1 MAIKIDQ
8 LPMDF
13 PFLSAAIQKQS
24 FITNYK
30 HIYAVNDIKSPKRCS
45 KNNFQ
50 NESCKLGFPNS
61 SIEDDLIEFSYISI
75 FYHYSKDFKSAP
87 KFFNGDHKFY

>member
-1 MAIKIDQ
+1 
-8 LPMDF
+8 MDF
-13 PFLSAAIQKQS
+13 LFLSAAIQKQN

-30 HIYAVNDIKSPKRCS
+30 HIHIVNDIKSPKSCS

-50 NESCKLGFPNS
+50 SGSCKLGFPNS
-61 SIEDDLIEFSYISI
+61 SLEDDLIEFSYISI

-87 KFFNGDHKFY
+87 KFLNGDHKFY

>member
-1 MAIKIDQ
+1 MVTKIDQ

-30 HIYAVNDIKSPKRCS
+30 HIYTVSDIKSPKSCS

>member
-1 MAIKIDQ
+1 MAIKTDQ

-30 HIYAVNDIKSPKRCS
+30 HIHIVNDIKSPKSCS

-50 NESCKLGFPNS
+50 SGSCKLGFPNS

-75 FYHYSKDFKSAP
+75 LYHCPKDFKNAP
-87 KFFNGDHKFY
+87 KFFNGDNKFY

>member
-1 MAIKIDQ
+1 
-8 LPMDF
+8 MDF

-30 HIYAVNDIKSPKRCS
+30 HIYIGSDMKSPKSCS

-50 NESCKLGFPNS
+50 SGSCKLGFPNS
-61 SIEDDLIEFSYISI
+61 SIEDDLVEFSYISI
-75 FYHYSKDFKSAP
+75 SYHYSKEFKSAP

>member
-1 MAIKIDQ
+1 
-8 LPMDF
+8 MDF

-30 HIYAVNDIKSPKRCS
+30 HIHIVNDIKSPKSCS

-50 NESCKLGFPNS
+50 SASCKLGFPNS
-61 SIEDDLIEFSYISI
+61 SLEDDLIEFSYISI
-75 FYHYSKDFKSAP
+75 FYHYSKDFKSEP
-87 KFFNGDHKFY
+87 KFFNGDQKFY